1 MIAGIVIASG
11 GLWAAIILLSL
22 LFVLWLV
29 SLFAVL
35 VDTISVG
42 AKLVWLLVLTL
53 LAPVAI
59 PLYFWLRHRRRR
71 AAAPAESSV

>member
-1 MIAGIVIASG
+1 M
-11 GLWAAIILLSL
+11 AIILLSL

-29 SLFAVL
+29 SLFTVL

-42 AKLVWLLVLTL
+42 AKLVWLLALTL
-53 LAPVAI
+53 LAPIAI

-71 AAAPAESSV
+71 DAAPAGSSA